1 MVNAPKRTISPAQ
14 VRAARAWLNWS
25 QDQLSARSGISKRT
39 IARYESGKTLAHP
52 ETIDLIRDVLEG
64 EGIVFQFVGMVAKGI
79 GIR

>member
-1 MVNAPKRTISPAQ
+1 MVNALQPTVSPAQ

-64 EGIVFQFVGMVAKGI
+64 EGIVFQFVGMIGKGI
-79 GIR
+79 SVP

>member
-1 MVNAPKRTISPAQ
+1 MVNALQPTVSPAQ

-64 EGIVFQFVGMVAKGI
+64 EGIVFQFVGMVPKGI
-79 GIR
+79 GVS